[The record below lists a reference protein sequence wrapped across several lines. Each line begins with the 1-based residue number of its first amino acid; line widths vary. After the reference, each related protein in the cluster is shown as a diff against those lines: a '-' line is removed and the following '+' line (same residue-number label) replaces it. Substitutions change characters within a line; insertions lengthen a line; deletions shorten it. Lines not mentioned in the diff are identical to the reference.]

1 MIRTTLSYKTKM
13 TIIRI
18 YKNLK
23 LQKSC
28 FLASAIL
35 LCTTKVSAYIDPGTG
50 GMIVGSAWPFIL
62 GILAAVGGFFL
73 RYFFKPIKKTF
84 LKLWKLIKKSKK
96 EN

>member
-1 MIRTTLSYKTKM
+1 MINKVKM

-28 FLASAIL
+28 FLVLAIL

-50 GMIVGSAWPFIL
+50 GMIVGSIWPFIL
-62 GILAAVGGFFL
+62 AILAAIGGFFL
-73 RYFFKPIKKTF
+73 RYFFKPIKKIL
-84 LKLWKLIKKSKK
+84 LKLWKLITKSKK
-96 EN
+96 GN